1 MHVKNSIYGTLEFYI
16 LILSP
21 TTTKKKTQEKTLSL
35 SLSLAVTNKPKK
47 TKYSLL
53 PREGIRSR
61 INGRDS

>member
-35 SLSLAVTNKPKK
+35 SLLSSNKQTKK
-47 TKYSLL
+47 NKVFS
-53 PREGIRSR
+53 PSE
-61 INGRDS
+61 GRDKIEDQWA